1 MTHYT
6 SDQLAVFPWI
16 VSSDTLRA
24 EDLLPRFW
32 TTAEQLAQVLQERI
46 PSNLLEP
53 LTLLVGEDSR
63 ETDWNDDLAADTLA
77 ELFDLLQAWAPAGF
91 SFGASEGDGACF
103 GFWLTPEWC
112 DALEVLGFGN
122 DDPSGWAEL
131 VARLESDGLDPDNIE
146 DAYQGRA
153 EGWSEERA
161 GADYA
166 QQLAEELSPSFELDR
181 TGSIPWP
188 HRHVDWDAA
197 WRELEMGDG
206 YRLHDIGGGEWLVF
220 RAV

>member
-6 SDQLAVFPWI
+6 ADQLAPFPWI
-16 VSSDTLRA
+16 VSSDTLRS

-32 TTAEQLAQVLQERI
+32 QAAETVAVIRQELI
-46 PSNLLEP
+46 PGSLLEP

-91 SFGASEGDGACF
+91 SFGSNEGDGACF

-112 DALEVLGFGN
+112 DAMEVLGLGD

-131 VARLESDGLDPDNIE
+131 VAQLDADGLDPDNIE
-146 DAYQGRA
+146 DAYQGRT
-153 EGWSEERA
+153 EGWSEEKA

-166 QQLAEELSPSFELDR
+166 QQLAEDLGLPPKLDGC
-181 TGSIPWP
+181 TWP
-188 HRHVDWDAA
+188 MSCIDWEAA

-206 YRLHDIGGGEWLVF
+206 YRLHDIGGGDWLVF
-220 RAV
+220 RSV

>member
-1 MTHYT
+1 MATYT
-6 SDQLAVFPWI
+6 PEQLATFPWI
-16 VSSDTLRA
+16 VSSDTLRT

-46 PSNLLEP
+46 PANLLEP
-53 LTLLVGEDSR
+53 LTLLVGEDSS

-77 ELFDLLQAWAPAGF
+77 ELFDLLQSWAPAGF

-112 DALEVLGFGN
+112 DALEVLSFGN
-122 DDPSGWAEL
+122 DDPTGWAEL
-131 VARLESDGLDPDNIE
+131 VARLEADGLDPDNVE

-153 EGWSEERA
+153 DGWSEERA
-161 GADYA
+161 GADFAEQTAYDSGMVSD
-166 QQLAEELSPSFELDR
+166 QQH
-181 TGSIPWP
+181 WP
-188 HRHVDWDAA
+188 LNCIDWDAA
-197 WRELEMGDG
+197 WRELQTGDG

-220 RAV
+220 RSV

>member
-6 SDQLAVFPWI
+6 ADQLAPFPWI

-32 TTAEQLAQVLQERI
+32 QAAETVAVIRQEPI
-46 PSNLLEP
+46 PASLLEP

-63 ETDWNDDLAADTLA
+63 ETDWDDDLAADTLD

-91 SFGASEGDGACF
+91 SFGSNEGDGACF

-112 DALEVLGFGN
+112 DAMELLGFG
-122 DDPSGWAEL
+122 DDNPEGWAEL
-131 VARLESDGLDPDNIE
+131 VARLEADGLDPDNIE

-161 GADYA
+161 GADFAEQTAYDSGMVND
-166 QQLAEELSPSFELDR
+166 QQH
-181 TGSIPWP
+181 WP
-188 HRHVDWDAA
+188 LNCIDWDAA
-197 WRELEMGDG
+197 WRELQTGDG
-206 YRLHDIGGGEWLVF
+206 YRLHDIGGGDWLVF
-220 RAV
+220 RSV